1 MVETAEIIGKYSLL
15 YIIVGNFQKSHN
27 QFSHMKF
34 NEQENSVEQLY
45 FPVFCYLF
53 NKYSRGGIL

>member
-45 FPVFCYLF
+45 FPVFLLF
-53 NKYSRGGIL
+53 I